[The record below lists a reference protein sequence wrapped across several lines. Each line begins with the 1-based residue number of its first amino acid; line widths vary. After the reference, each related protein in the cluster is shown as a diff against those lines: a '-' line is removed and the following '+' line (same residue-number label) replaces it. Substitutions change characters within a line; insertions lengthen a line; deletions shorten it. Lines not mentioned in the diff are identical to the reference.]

1 MELRQLE
8 YFISVA
14 RLSNVTRAAEEHFVT
29 QPNLTVAIRKLE
41 EELNITLFALCVSIV
56 VSDR

>member
-14 RLSNVTRAAEEHFVT
+14 RLGNVTRAAEEHFVT